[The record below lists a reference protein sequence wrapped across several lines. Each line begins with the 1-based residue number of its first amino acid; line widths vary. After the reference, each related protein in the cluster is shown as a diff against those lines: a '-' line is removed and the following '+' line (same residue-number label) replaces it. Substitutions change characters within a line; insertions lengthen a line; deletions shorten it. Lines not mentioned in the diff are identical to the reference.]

1 MYLLAPA
8 CEAIAATTKKLEKTR
23 IVAEYLRSRTPEE
36 AAVSAVFLSGRAF
49 PAYQET
55 TLQLGGTQL
64 WKIVQELS
72 GKSESAMA
80 AAYRKHGDLGAAAY
94 DVLAARYK
102 SAPPNPL
109 NVIAVK
115 EIFEQIARTRPRVAL
130 QSHTPRSQVLDQD
143 HDRQPADRHEGEP
156 GGGRDR

>member
-8 CEAIAATTKKLEKTR
+8 CEAIAATSKKLEKTR

-64 WKIVQELS
+64 WRIVQ
-72 GKSESAMA
+72 
-80 AAYRKHGDLGAAAY
+80 AYGAATREVQRANMLLGDVGETCRLAIEGRLSDARMRLFHPIGAMLATPVETAEEAFEFFQHTAVEDKY
-94 DVLAARYK
+94 DGIRAQAHCR
-102 SAPPNPL
+102 
-109 NVIAVK
+109 
-115 EIFEQIARTRPRVAL
+115 
-130 QSHTPRSQVLDQD
+130 
-143 HDRQPADRHEGEP
+143 
-156 GGGRDR
+156 

>member
-8 CEAIAATTKKLEKTR
+8 CEAIAATSKKLEKTR

-55 TLQLGGTQL
+55 TLRLGGTQL
-64 WKIVQELS
+64 WRIVQELS

-80 AAYRKHGDLGAAAY
+80 SAYHKYGDLGAAAY

-102 SAPPNPL
+102 SAPANPL
-109 NVIAVK
+109 NLITVK
-115 EIFEQIARTRPRVAL
+115 EIFERIARTRGATAKMAIAL
-130 QSHTPRSQVLDQD
+130 DLPS
-143 HDRQPADRHEGEP
+143 
-156 GGGRDR
+156 